1 MPQLL
6 ALYIGQRL
14 LVQPIEGLALLV
26 RQGWERFHS
35 FELRSRW
42 YRSGL
47 KNQMISRVVNQ
58 ASKTPRAIETSASTT
73 GIQRT
78 SAGAGYPQYGVLIK
92 GRRVNVNGQSRT
104 GLSLSLSLSLE
115 ALT

>member
-58 ASKTPRAIETSASTT
+58 ASKTHRAIETSAPTIS
-73 GIQRT
+73 IQRT
-78 SAGAGYPQYGVLIK
+78 SAGAVCPQYAVLIK
-92 GRRVNVNGQSRT
+92 G
-104 GLSLSLSLSLE
+104 LE
-115 ALT
+115 IDR